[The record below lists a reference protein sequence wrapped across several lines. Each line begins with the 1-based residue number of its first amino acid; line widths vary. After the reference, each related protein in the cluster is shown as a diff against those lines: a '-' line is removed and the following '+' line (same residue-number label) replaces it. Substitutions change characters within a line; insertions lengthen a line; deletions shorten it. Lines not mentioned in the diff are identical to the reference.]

1 MFMNRSTN
9 VPEDREEPIMMP
21 ASDSLQVEPF
31 TPLSARVASDQPEL
45 VQGLKA
51 LQQGLG
57 QEHFDR
63 YIENLVSLQLR
74 EGILWMVTR
83 RAMHRSLLERDFLP
97 QIKQAFGVGSIRII
111 SQG

>member
-1 MFMNRSTN
+1 MFMNRSAN
-9 VPEDREEPIMMP
+9 LPEGREEPFMMP
-21 ASDSLQVEPF
+21 AAASLQVEPF
-31 TPLSARVASDQPEL
+31 TPLSARVASGQPEL
-45 VQGLKA
+45 VSGLKE

-63 YIENLVSLQLR
+63 YIESLVSLRLQ
-74 EGILWMVTR
+74 EGTLWLVTR

-97 QIKQAFGVGSIRII
+97 QLKQAFRAGGVRII